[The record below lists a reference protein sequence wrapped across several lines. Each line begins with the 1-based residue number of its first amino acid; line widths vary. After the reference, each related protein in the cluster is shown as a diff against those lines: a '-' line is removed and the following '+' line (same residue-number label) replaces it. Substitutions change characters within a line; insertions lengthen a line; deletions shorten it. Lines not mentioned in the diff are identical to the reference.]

1 MQFEDSDVIAEK
13 ESVIEMRPD
22 SSALIVQDVHKY
34 YGSFHAVRGVSFHVE
49 IGDCFGLLGLLISS
63 QEFFFF
69 FEKAQIHF
77 T

>member
-69 FEKAQIHF
+69 
-77 T
+77 